1 MNSRNLGLLAVIG
14 GIIAYVY
21 SRQSD
26 TPATAADSA
35 VAFTNDPLASVA
47 DVITSSVTGWKNAGD
62 GPLWMDALN
71 AAEAQYG
78 IPTDL
83 LARLAYQES
92 HFRHEII
99 TGEKAS
105 PAGALGMMQ
114 MMPQFYDSVRVPRP
128 FTPDA
133 TQAQI
138 NQAAQTLA
146 GHYATFHSWPL
157 ALAAY
162 NAGAG
167 AVHKYSG
174 IPPFAETQNYVQQ
187 ILSDVSAV
195 A

>member
-1 MNSRNLGLLAVIG
+1 MDNKSWGLLAVLA
-14 GIIAYVY
+14 GIAAWIY
-21 SRQSD
+21 SKQSD

-35 VAFTNDPLASVA
+35 VSFTNNPLASIGEAIV
-47 DVITSSVTGWKNAGD
+47 SSTVGWKNAGD
-62 GPLWMDALN
+62 GPQWMDALN
-71 AAEAQYG
+71 AAESQHG
-78 IPTDL
+78 IPLDL

-92 HFRHEII
+92 HFRHDII
-99 TGEKAS
+99 TGVKDS

-114 MMPQFYDSVRVPRP
+114 MMPQYYDSVRVPRP
-128 FTPDA
+128 FTPQD
-133 TQAQI
+133 TQTQI

-146 GHYATFHSWPL
+146 GHYSTFNSWPL

-187 ILSDVSAV
+187 IIADVSAV